1 MGNRKWAVTSSF
13 FILVQKESIK
23 ISKYTSL
30 KGLNITSVCFMCF
43 QCCNTTFSWAAYD
56 ALAEEQLFF
65 HNRRADFV
73 YVTVGVI
80 ESSVE
85 LCSQI

>member
-1 MGNRKWAVTSSF
+1 
-13 FILVQKESIK
+13 
-23 ISKYTSL
+23 
-30 KGLNITSVCFMCF
+30 MCF
-43 QCCNTTFSWAAYD
+43 KCCNTTFSWAAYD
-56 ALAEEQLFF
+56 ALAAEQLFF
-65 HNRRADFV
+65 HNRKADFV